1 MGEVKVIHLLSEYFW
16 IMEGQKVIRLLNQ
29 WSSGWA
35 LLACTNS
42 EIFELTFIHTSLLGW
57 FRWFRHLNQWSS
69 GRTPLEVILFAAVKT
84 FDANI
89 DIIANFV
96 LMWKTR
102 GTWWV
107 HVNFIWTLN
116 FTFLP
121 IPTLFRYY
129 FNEILHIF
137 WHCSKVCVNFVS
149 ASKFVSTPTQK

>member
-57 FRWFRHLNQWSS
+57 FRWFRHLKQWSS

-84 FDANI
+84 FGANI

-102 GTWWV
+102 GTFLLLPGDSGALAKIIIIWIWVLQKIFVLTWWV
-107 HVNFIWTLN
+107 HVNFIWILN

-121 IPTLFRYY
+121 IPTLFR
-129 FNEILHIF
+129 
-137 WHCSKVCVNFVS
+137 
-149 ASKFVSTPTQK
+149 